1 MEEAAPSAMLE
12 CEAVEASKIFPLGP
26 SLSILESTIV
36 SGKLVENFFRELHYK
51 ISSRILIL
59 VFFSK
64 ELITCVENT
73 IYLFTITA

>member
-1 MEEAAPSAMLE
+1 MLE

-36 SGKLVENFFRELHYK
+36 LGKLMENFFRELHYK

-59 VFFSK
+59 VFSFSK
-64 ELITCVENT
+64 EMTTCVYVENI
-73 IYLFTITA
+73 IYL

>member
-1 MEEAAPSAMLE
+1 MLE

-36 SGKLVENFFRELHYK
+36 LGKLMENFFRELHYK

-59 VFFSK
+59 VFFK
-64 ELITCVENT
+64 EMTTCVENT
-73 IYLFTITA
+73 IYVLVITA